1 MARLSNALF
10 IVLNFLSFVLGFTA
24 VSCSAYIQLHG
35 GSSVCQKALEMP
47 LLVIGLF
54 LMIVST
60 IGLVG
65 SCCRANLLLWL
76 YLFVMFFLIVGLLL
90 FTVFVLVVTNNMIGK
105 RASPD
110 RLHDY
115 STWLQNRFADGKNWE
130 EIKGCLIDTQS
141 GCCKPPMYCGLTREN
156 GSTWTVP
163 EKGPAVQESD
173 CTTFSNE
180 QDQLCYDCKS
190 CKGGV
195 LDHVRKEWRFLSV
208 LNSCVLVVILVVFC
222 IGCCVR
228 KNYRYDQYMRYRN
241 GYAHS

>member
-130 EIKGCLIDTQS
+130 EIKGCLIDTQV
-141 GCCKPPMYCGLTREN
+141 CKNLGHVEIKHWSLLQVHFYSLIIEN
-156 GSTWTVP
+156 Y
-163 EKGPAVQESD
+163 
-173 CTTFSNE
+173 TFSLYVN
-180 QDQLCYDCKS
+180 Y
-190 CKGGV
+190 
-195 LDHVRKEWRFLSV
+195 LSKTWS
-208 LNSCVLVVILVVFC
+208 N
-222 IGCCVR
+222 CCWMFSR
-228 KNYRYDQYMRYRN
+228 AAASHRCTAD
-241 GYAHS
+241 

>member
-1 MARLSNALF
+1 M
-10 IVLNFLSFVLGFTA
+10 LNV
-24 VSCSAYIQLHG
+24 
-35 GSSVCQKALEMP
+35 
-47 LLVIGLF
+47 
-54 LMIVST
+54 
-60 IGLVG
+60 
-65 SCCRANLLLWL
+65 
-76 YLFVMFFLIVGLLL
+76 
-90 FTVFVLVVTNNMIGK
+90 
-105 RASPD
+105 
-110 RLHDY
+110 
-115 STWLQNRFADGKNWE
+115 
-130 EIKGCLIDTQS
+130 QS

-241 GYAHS
+241 GYAHSWIINWSYIRVAKWQLAFNFQREVLVGYMWKYYILENWELDFFS